1 MFSHPV
7 SLRPLD
13 TAVTI
18 HAAVS
23 AKQNVKEV
31 VEFYRC
37 IYDEFI
43 AAMEYNRRSAD
54 QGLRFD
60 KYDMASLLLLMVAA
74 AFILLPVLL
83 R

>member
-1 MFSHPV
+1 LFSHPV

-13 TAVTI
+13 TPVTI

-37 IYDEFI
+37 IYDELI
-43 AAMEYNRRSAD
+43 DTVEESRRSAD
-54 QGLRFD
+54 QGMGFD
-60 KYDMASLLLLMVAA
+60 KYDTASLLSLMVAA